1 MAEIH
6 KTVTIDV
13 PVEKVFDI
21 VDDPE
26 NYPKYVPNV
35 SQVVDVRRTD
45 SRIGDSFRVIYKVLG
60 TTFDEKF
67 TTTDYQRPT
76 RINSAFNGGMTG
88 TFRWAFEA
96 VGAQTKATVD
106 VDYRVA
112 GGAIG
117 KAVDSLVLERTNEK
131 SIEGMLENLRRL
143 ALEVGAPNKS

>member
-6 KTVTIDV
+6 KTVTIDA
-13 PVEKVFDI
+13 PAEKVFDI

-35 SQVVDVRRTD
+35 SQVVDVRR
-45 SRIGDSFRVIYKVLG
+45 SERRIGDSFRVLYKVLG
-60 TTFDEKF
+60 TTFEEKF

-76 RINSAFNGGMTG
+76 RISSSFDGGMSG
-88 TFRWAFEA
+88 TFRWAFEPL
-96 VGAQTKATVD
+96 GAQTKATVD

-117 KAVDSLVLERTNEK
+117 KAVDSLILERTNEK

-143 ALEVGAPNKS
+143 AVQARAPNSP

>member
-6 KTVTIDV
+6 KTVTIDA
-13 PVEKVFDI
+13 PADKVFDI

-35 SQVVDVRRTD
+35 SRVVDVRRSD
-45 SRIGDSFRVIYKVLG
+45 KRIGDSFRVIYKVLG
-60 TTFDEKF
+60 TTFDEQF

-76 RINSAFNGGMTG
+76 RITSAFEGGMTG
-88 TFRWAFEA
+88 TFSWAFEPL
-96 VGAQTKATVD
+96 GAQTKATVD
-106 VDYRVA
+106 IDYRVA

-143 ALEVGAPNKS
+143 VLGAGAPSKS

>member
-6 KTVTIDV
+6 KTVTIDAS
-13 PVEKVFDI
+13 VEKVFDI

-26 NYPKYVPNV
+26 NFPKYVPNV

-76 RINSAFNGGMTG
+76 RISSAFNGGMTG

-106 VDYRVA
+106 IDYRVA

-131 SIEGMLENLRRL
+131 SIGGMLENLRAL